1 MMTFASQ
8 EAPRFAR
15 RTTSAVTRA
24 GESVSEARELA
35 RWLLRSL
42 RDRVPQTEE
51 DARITVGSNALL
63 N

>member
-1 MMTFASQ
+1 MLLDSASVLI
-8 EAPRFAR
+8 FWL
-15 RTTSAVTRA
+15 TSAVTRA
-24 GESVSEARELA
+24 GKSVSEARELA